1 MSNVISFEEILK
13 KRGTNY
19 SCELD
24 IHNEVQNKI
33 VNDTKEK
40 DFDRELNLDKKDS
53 TIKDVSDCENQQS
66 YKHENFEKGLVLRGE
81 TSFSMLDEK
90 GKVYY
95 GPNSKNLNDTLF
107 KNMNPVFDKVSDIP
121 TFKDTKKFI
130 TLKSKYSSVCAIAL
144 IGIAI
149 SVGGSK
155 YLKTEKF
162 EKSPVGVIASNMKSS
177 VSEDVSKSFLA
188 GISEEVINPYN
199 TFKVIKECM
208 EGDIVYNYIVE
219 IALYED
225 SWSIEEK
232 SDKLKITFYE
242 DKMDVSIG
250 SVYPSEESLKNNNR
264 EELEERAKTVI
275 RPKLVEK
282 GVSISSVEKIL
293 KEQLPSLDL
302 FSSTNLPVNVELVEG
317 GN

>member
-95 GPNSKNLNDTLF
+95 GPNSKNLNDRLF
-107 KNMNPVFDKVSDIP
+107 ENLNSNFDKVSDVSV
-121 TFKDTKKFI
+121 KSSKKFI
-130 TLKSKYSSVCAIAL
+130 TFKSKYSSVCAIVL
-144 IGIAI
+144 IGIAV
-149 SVGGSK
+149 SVGG
-155 YLKTEKF
+155 
-162 EKSPVGVIASNMKSS
+162 
-177 VSEDVSKSFLA
+177 
-188 GISEEVINPYN
+188 
-199 TFKVIKECM
+199 
-208 EGDIVYNYIVE
+208 
-219 IALYED
+219 
-225 SWSIEEK
+225 
-232 SDKLKITFYE
+232 
-242 DKMDVSIG
+242 
-250 SVYPSEESLKNNNR
+250 
-264 EELEERAKTVI
+264 
-275 RPKLVEK
+275 
-282 GVSISSVEKIL
+282 
-293 KEQLPSLDL
+293 
-302 FSSTNLPVNVELVEG
+302 
-317 GN
+317 